1 MKAGGV
7 TELEPIRAFLAIE
20 PPESVRQAA
29 ATLQGRLRYSLS
41 GSLGWVR
48 PEGMHL
54 TLKFFGNISEGDI
67 PRISAAVEP
76 VTARFAPLN
85 LEARRLGLFPDSRRP
100 RVLWLGLS
108 GDLDALK
115 ALQEEVDRELTLFG
129 FHREDR
135 PFRAHLTLA
144 RIKSARGLSGL
155 DRVMNKAEAFEAG
168 RFQSDGLTL
177 FRSRLTPRGAVYSK
191 LADYP
196 FLSGGEFASRG

>member
-1 MKAGGV
+1 LKYDVTGAISWARPAG
-7 TELEPIRAFLAIE
+7 I
-20 PPESVRQAA
+20 
-29 ATLQGRLRYSLS
+29 
-41 GSLGWVR
+41 
-48 PEGMHL
+48 HL